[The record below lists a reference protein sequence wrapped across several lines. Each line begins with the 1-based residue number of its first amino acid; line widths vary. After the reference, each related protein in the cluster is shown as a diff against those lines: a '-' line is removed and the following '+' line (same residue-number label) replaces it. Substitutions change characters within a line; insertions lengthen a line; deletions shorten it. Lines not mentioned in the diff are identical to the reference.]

1 MDDSSLSS
9 ALFGNQIPPINED
22 PSGTTAGQQTS
33 IPPAAP
39 PAPAAAS
46 LTAAPRASTA
56 SPVTIEL
63 ASPQPIAV
71 PSPGPVPPY
80 SPLYKPAALP
90 RMPMPNSALPGS
102 AAAFEGDSA
111 NYPAH
116 LSQARPQQDS
126 VPPSSSPPPSNATPP
141 SNGSPANN
149 SISTSPNAQSAAA
162 APAVPARSAQRYRDF
177 TLGGSPGFA
186 SAMNLTTQNMPAV
199 NGNTSFATP
208 NLPSTGPDSPAAAL
222 GAGPRR
228 PSASGPSG
236 SRKPSS
242 TGSTPG
248 SRRGGDK
255 EGSDSPNDLG
265 HTSRRSDPR
274 LRRPPRA
281 RERVSTAN
289 NDADGDG
296 EDEQTDR
303 LVYPAL
309 PSAKVSRAPASA
321 MYFSPVPAHGR
332 PPAQCLR
339 AHAGTL
345 VGDKIWFVGGVDAH
359 SCWRGI
365 ASFDT
370 ESLQWSTIQT
380 TGEPIPALRA
390 HTTTLVGDT
399 LYIFGGGD
407 GPTYSNDVWTFNT
420 VTHQFLHPVV
430 ATPRNALPP
439 PRRAHTTVLYNNFL
453 VIFGGG
459 NGQAALNDV
468 WALDVSDPSRLT
480 WQEWRTRGDVPQKK
494 GYHTA
499 NLVGDKMIVFG
510 GSDGHASFADVHVL
524 NLVTLTWTLVNTEI
538 KHNRLSHTSTQ
549 VGSYLFVIGG
559 HNGQTYAQDVL
570 LFNLVTLA
578 WESKVPRGI
587 PPPGRGYHVAVLHDA
602 RIFVSGGYNGVSV
615 FDDLW
620 SLDLGAGAYL
630 PQVVS

>member
-1 MDDSSLSS
+1 M
-9 ALFGNQIPPINED
+9 A
-22 PSGTTAGQQTS
+22 T
-33 IPPAAP
+33 
-39 PAPAAAS
+39 
-46 LTAAPRASTA
+46 
-56 SPVTIEL
+56 
-63 ASPQPIAV
+63 
-71 PSPGPVPPY
+71 
-80 SPLYKPAALP
+80 
-90 RMPMPNSALPGS
+90 SALPNNTAG
-102 AAAFEGDSA
+102 FDLDPVT
-111 NYPAH
+111 YPAH
-116 LSQARPQQDS
+116 LAQTRPPQDA
-126 VPPSSSPPPSNATPP
+126 PLASSSPPLPAAAAIPAPGGS
-141 SNGSPANN
+141 GSPANN
-149 SISTSPNAQSAAA
+149 PSNTTPPTAAQSPA

-186 SAMNLTTQNMPAV
+186 SAMNLTTQSMPVA
-199 NGNTSFATP
+199 NGSGSGSNTTNNASFASP
-208 NLPSTGPDSPAAAL
+208 NLSSSAVADSAAAATAAAL

-228 PSASGPSG
+228 PSASGPSSG

-248 SRRGGDK
+248 SRGRSDK

-265 HTSRRSDPR
+265 HSRRSDPR

-281 RERVSTAN
+281 RERGAASNGSNKDEV
-289 NDADGDG
+289 DGEGDGDG
-296 EDEQTDR
+296 QGDDPIDR

-309 PSAKVSRAPASA
+309 PNAKVSRAPASA
-321 MYFSPVPAHGR
+321 MYFSPVAAHGR

-359 SCWRGI
+359 SCWRGV

-390 HTTTLVGDT
+390 HTTTLVGET

-420 VTHQFLHPVV
+420 VTHQFLHPLV

-439 PRRAHTTVLYNNFL
+439 PRRAHTTALYNNFL
-453 VIFGGG
+453 VVFGGG

-468 WALDVSDPSRLT
+468 WALDVSDPTRLT
-480 WQEWRTRGDVPQKK
+480 WHEWRTRGDVPQKK

-524 NLVTLTWTLVNTEI
+524 NLQTLNWTLVNTEV

-578 WESKVPRGI
+578 WESKVPKGI

-630 PQVVS
+630 PQVVGGRATDAR